1 MVQKHA
7 NTMPQN
13 EMRNRHPI
21 EKKWAQAKFLRQG

>member
-1 MVQKHA
+1 
-7 NTMPQN
+7 MPQN